1 MTTALLD
8 KKTIKFNNIKVP
20 SINTKVKLVD
30 ETVKLKNEVD
40 EAVGKLNLALRNSYK
55 IFCDYNEAT
64 IIEQNLYRMWI
75 CDVLREVLQYSED
88 KFEPTIK
95 TKTEA
100 LLVQYVF
107 NGLDRKTRSKY
118 AKVLTDAC
126 NDKIEVKGLNKIFGS
141 KQILKNVSF
150 ILEQQEHLVII
161 GSSGAGKS
169 MLVKCIL
176 GLENISSGSIFFDG
190 NLISE
195 NSDKQKVLNKLG
207 VCFQSN
213 ALFDSYNVWENIAFK
228 SLYNDSYPDIFN
240 LKKLAVERLE
250 EVGLPTNIAEQYPSE
265 LSGGMQK
272 RVGIARSI
280 FSEPDILI
288 FDEPTTGLDPIM
300 SKKIISLIGKII
312 KNSKKTAITITHDI
326 NLALFLASKIIL
338 IDNGKVE
345 WSGTPKQAML
355 SKNKLLKI
363 FLNG

>member
-126 NDKIEVKGLNKIFGS
+126 NDKIEVKGFAEWYKSRGGLTANKVDKADVVTKLRHLLPRAEFTFENPFNSADANKGTKQVWFVTYSKDGS
-141 KQILKNVSF
+141 KVAVAHCIDGDKAEKMFV
-150 ILEQQEHLVII
+150 EHF
-161 GSSGAGKS
+161 A
-169 MLVKCIL
+169 
-176 GLENISSGSIFFDG
+176 
-190 NLISE
+190 
-195 NSDKQKVLNKLG
+195 
-207 VCFQSN
+207 
-213 ALFDSYNVWENIAFK
+213 
-228 SLYNDSYPDIFN
+228 YPF
-240 LKKLAVERLE
+240 V
-250 EVGLPTNIAEQYPSE
+250 
-265 LSGGMQK
+265 
-272 RVGIARSI
+272 
-280 FSEPDILI
+280 
-288 FDEPTTGLDPIM
+288 
-300 SKKIISLIGKII
+300 
-312 KNSKKTAITITHDI
+312 KNSANKQVGSVEEAI
-326 NLALFLASKIIL
+326 AQSKEQ
-338 IDNGKVE
+338 V
-345 WSGTPKQAML
+345 A
-355 SKNKLLKI
+355 
-363 FLNG
+363 

>member
-1 MTTALLD
+1 MI
-8 KKTIKFNNIKVP
+8 KKT
-20 SINTKVKLVD
+20 
-30 ETVKLKNEVD
+30 
-40 EAVGKLNLALRNSYK
+40 
-55 IFCDYNEAT
+55 
-64 IIEQNLYRMWI
+64 
-75 CDVLREVLQYSED
+75 
-88 KFEPTIK
+88 
-95 TKTEA
+95 
-100 LLVQYVF
+100 
-107 NGLDRKTRSKY
+107 
-118 AKVLTDAC
+118 
-126 NDKIEVKGLNKIFGS
+126 KIEVKGLNKIFGS

-150 ILEQQEHLVII
+150 MLEQQEHLVII

-195 NSDKQKVLNKLG
+195 SSDKQKVLNKLG